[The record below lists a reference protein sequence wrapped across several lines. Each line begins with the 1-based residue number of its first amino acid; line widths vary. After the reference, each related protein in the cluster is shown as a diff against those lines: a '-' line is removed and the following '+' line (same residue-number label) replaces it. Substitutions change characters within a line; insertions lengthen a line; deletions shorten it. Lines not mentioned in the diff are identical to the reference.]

1 MRTSALIS
9 MSYFCDMLH
18 SFQMKGVRNFL
29 SPCLGW
35 QIFPHL
41 LGKHV
46 TFKAEPSPYVEK
58 SQAAFYINS
67 VHSDSI
73 RRKW

>member
-1 MRTSALIS
+1 
-9 MSYFCDMLH
+9 MLH

-29 SPCLGW
+29 FPCLGW

-46 TFKAEPSPYVEK
+46 AFKAEPSPYVEK
-58 SQAAFYINS
+58 TQAVFYIDS